1 MLVWLAVLVDP
12 GSSSSFVMCCV
23 IGSAVD
29 VDVGGSWG
37 PACNF
42 VIVTMALF
50 GNMVGWPW
58 LLV

>member
-1 MLVWLAVLVDP
+1 MDP

-29 VDVGGSWG
+29 VDVDVDVGGSWW
-37 PACNF
+37 PACNL

-50 GNMVGWPW
+50 GNMVGWP
-58 LLV
+58 

>member
-1 MLVWLAVLVDP
+1 MDP

-29 VDVGGSWG
+29 VDVDVGGSWWPG
-37 PACNF
+37 CNL